1 MSFYKVGVSK
11 NELLT
16 ETENTLRQSN
26 AYTDEKLS
34 EIPQPDLSHLQTK
47 EDAANDLSAAKTY
60 TDNKTEGLETVE
72 GAQLK
77 VDAHANKKDNPHSV
91 TKAQVGLG
99 NVEDIKQASKVEFN
113 SHVSNSD
120 IHVTTAEK
128 LVWNAKETPEGAQTK
143 ATKALADAKSYTD
156 VEIKKIVVPEVSDFE
171 TKGGAQAR
179 VDEHAN
185 NILNPHKVTK
195 AQVGLSNVTNEKQA
209 TETQHQQHLDDK
221 TNPHAV
227 TKSQVGLA
235 SVLNYG
241 VATQAEAEAGAS
253 NAKYMTPLR
262 TKQSVDVATK
272 VIDTNLE
279 VHKSDKNNP
288 HAVTKAQVGLT
299 NVDNAKQMPITGGT
313 FTGVAKAQTN
323 TSYTTAQLRNVI
335 AVASGTDISTLGN
348 NGDIII
354 VYE

>member
-11 NELLT
+11 NELLN
-16 ETENTLRQSN
+16 ETEKVLEQSN
-26 AYTDEKLS
+26 TYTDEKLS

-47 EDAANDLSAAKTY
+47 EDAAADLSAAKAY
-60 TDNKTEGLETVE
+60 ADNKTKGLETTV

-91 TKAQVGLG
+91 TKTQVGLG

-113 SHVSNSD
+113 SHANNGD
-120 IHVTTAEK
+120 IHVTTDEK
-128 LVWNAKETPEGAQTK
+128 SVWSAKETPEGAQIK
-143 ATKALADAKSYTD
+143 ATKALTDAKLYTD
-156 VEIKKIVVPEVSDFE
+156 AEIKKIVIPEVSDFE

-209 TETQHQQHLDDK
+209 TETQHQQHVGDK
-221 TNPHAV
+221 TNPHSV
-227 TKSQVGLA
+227 TKAQVGLNNVA
-235 SVLNYG
+235 NYT
-241 VATQAEAEAGAS
+241 VATEAEAKEGAS
-253 NAKYMTPLR
+253 NTKYMTPLS

-272 VIDTNLE
+272 VIDNNLE
-279 VHKSDKNNP
+279 THKSDTSNP
-288 HAVTKAQVGLT
+288 HAVTKTQVGLG
-299 NVDNAKQMPITGGT
+299 NVDNVKQMPITGGT
-313 FTGVAKAQTN
+313 FTGVSKAQTN
-323 TSYTTAQLRNVI
+323 TSYATAQLRNVI
-335 AVASGTDISTLGN
+335 AVASGTDISKLGS